1 MVIHFQELKVSNPT
15 THFVLY
21 QDPSHILN
29 TPHGK
34 IFSTNPEFCVMRE
47 HIDLALLKVIHMF
60 SCLQQIPTSFAN
72 KYICTRGR
80 TRNVDL
86 RVPYGE
92 IWSAESSVKA
102 YGRGGEHARIH
113 GGWKKFAR
121 DNRLQVGDAVVIE
134 MIEQQPKI
142 TFEVH
147 IYRA

>member
-1 MVIHFQELKVSNPT
+1 MASSSRRQGKRLAIPEKTPGFFKVVLNEALQDGRLIHPT
-15 THFVLY
+15 YL
-21 QDPSHILN
+21 
-29 TPHGK
+29 
-34 IFSTNPEFCVMRE
+34 
-47 HIDLALLKVIHMF
+47 IHHV
-60 SCLQQIPTSFAN
+60 QITTSFAN
-72 KYICTRGR
+72 KYICTRGQ

-102 YGRGGEHARIH
+102 YGKGGEYVRIH
-113 GGWKKFAR
+113 GGWKKFSR
-121 DNRLQVGDAVVIE
+121 DNHLQVGDALVIE